1 MENKYQ
7 GTKGDFYTK
16 KIINQ
21 ILEEGSLDRNPRPR
35 WSDGTPAHTI
45 SCNHI
50 SCTYDLSKGE
60 TPIITL
66 RPIAIKFAISEIL
79 WIYQDASNDLN
90 LLRDKYGVTWW
101 DSWDIGNRTI
111 GSVYGETIRKY
122 DLVNKILLD
131 GIANNPDSRYHI
143 VNLWQYEQFEKEY
156 GLKPCAY
163 ESQWNVRYDKDGK
176 GYLDMKLV
184 QRSSDF
190 ITAGCINQIQY
201 LALLLMI
208 ARHHGYTP
216 GKFTWDA
223 TNVQIYDRHID
234 FAKEMLN
241 RDPIECQP
249 ELVLNPD
256 KNDFYSFTPDDF
268 KIEGLPKKLIKEK
281 NPNPNGG
288 IPIAI

>member
-1 MENKYQ
+1 MQNNFQ

-16 KIINQ
+16 EIINQ
-21 ILEEGSLDRNPRPR
+21 ILEEGSWDKNPRPR
-35 WSDGTPAHTI
+35 WADGMPAHTI

-66 RPIAIKFAISEIL
+66 RPIAIRNAISEML
-79 WIYQDASNDLN
+79 WIYQDASNDLD

-101 DSWDIGNRTI
+101 DSWDIENRTI

-143 VNLWQYEQFEKEY
+143 VNLWQYEQFEQKY

-163 ESQWNVRYDKDGK
+163 ETQWNVRHKEDGTT
-176 GYLDMKLV
+176 YLDMKLV

-201 LALLLMI
+201 LALLLMV

-216 GKFTWDA
+216 GKFTWDV
-223 TNVQIYDRHID
+223 TNVQIYDRHLD
-234 FAKEMLN
+234 FAREMLARN
-241 RDPIECQP
+241 PIECQP
-249 ELVLNPD
+249 KLILNHD
-256 KNDFYSFTPDDF
+256 KHNFYDITPNDF

-281 NPNPNGG
+281 NPNPDGG
-288 IPIAI
+288 LPIAI